1 MRVHVAAYACSASLD
16 AESEAALYDG
26 LADLGVAGLEQ
37 PFFGSLHRRDDA
49 WLLDRLRPD
58 WTFVF
63 TLLPG
68 VMDRLKDDAHFG
80 LASAD
85 YDGRARALDFAESA
99 RRTIEHLHGYL
110 GRRAVVAVQIH
121 SAPRLADAGA
131 KSSIEAF
138 ADSLSQLR
146 GRDWMGATLLVEHCD
161 AALPAHIPDKG
172 FLRIEDEIE
181 AITQSAG
188 KTPIQLAINWGR
200 SALETRSAMG
210 PIEHIRSAVKAKLLG
225 ALFFSG
231 VTADHPDYGTW
242 KDSHVPFSTSC
253 PSSLLTP
260 AAAKAALTAAA
271 DCPIYGLKL
280 QTLPLTLNVTQR
292 LAVIRDGLDQL
303 RKLA

>member
-16 AESEAALYDG
+16 VSAETALYNG

-68 VMDRLKDDAHFG
+68 VMDRLKDDPRFG

-85 YDGRARALDFAESA
+85 KDGRSRALDFAESA
-99 RRTIEHLHGYL
+99 RRTIEHLNGYL
-110 GRRAVVAVQIH
+110 GRRAVIAVQLH
-121 SAPRLADAGA
+121 SAPRLTNAR
-131 KSSIEAF
+131 SSVEAF

-146 GRDWMGATLLVEHCD
+146 GRDWMDAALLVEHCD
-161 AALPAHIPDKG
+161 AVVSGRSPDKG
-172 FLRIEDEIE
+172 FMNLEDELS
-181 AITQSAG
+181 AVKLSAG
-188 KTPIQLAINWGR
+188 KTPIKFSINWGR
-200 SALETRSAMG
+200 SALETRSVQG
-210 PIEHIRSAVKAKLLG
+210 PIDHIRRAVKGGQLG

-231 VTADHPDYGTW
+231 VAAEHPDYGAW

-253 PSSLLTP
+253 PASLLTP
-260 AAAKAALTAAA
+260 AAVKAALAAA
-271 DCPIYGLKL
+271 AHCPIYGLKL
-280 QTLPLTLNVTQR
+280 QTLPHTLDVPQR
-292 LAVIRDGLDQL
+292 LAVIRDGLEQL
-303 RKLA
+303 RKLG